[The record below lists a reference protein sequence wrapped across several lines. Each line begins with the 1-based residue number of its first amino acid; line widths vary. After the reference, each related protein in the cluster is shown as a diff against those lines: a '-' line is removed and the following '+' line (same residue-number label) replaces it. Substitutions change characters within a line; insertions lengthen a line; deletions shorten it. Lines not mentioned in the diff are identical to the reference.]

1 MKNMNLTFCIAGLAV
16 ALHCVAAEPVRPQCA
31 GAAPCAQLPAPTV
44 KGSEKPCI
52 ESHWK
57 GKKVAFL
64 GDSISDPRYLD
75 RRKFYW
81 AHLAGMLGVDAH
93 VYARSGARMD
103 RMLTYAKDVMKDLH
117 GKVDALFVF
126 AGTNDYNGGVPLGR
140 WYDEAEEE
148 AVRNGVKVR
157 LVRRRFS
164 MDENTFRGRI
174 NRLMD
179 YLKRNFP
186 EQQIVMMTALHRG
199 YAKFSECN
207 VQPDESFTNA
217 LGLRIDDYN
226 QAIREAGRIW
236 SVPVLDLYERCGL
249 FPLFAEHSR
258 YFVDVEKDMLHP
270 NDAGHAR
277 IAETMAR
284 WMLALPSDFKNCL
297 GASR

>member
-1 MKNMNLTFCIAGLAV
+1 MNSVKLTLFIAGLAMTV
-16 ALHCVAAEPVRPQCA
+16 NCVAENPTDTQCTNASVRA
-31 GAAPCAQLPAPTV
+31 GLPSPTV
-44 KGSEKPCI
+44 RGAEKPRI

-64 GDSISDPRYLD
+64 GDSISDPRNLG

-81 AHLAGMLGVDAH
+81 EYLAFTLGVDAH

-103 RMLTYAKDVMKDLH
+103 RMLTYAKDVKKDLDGH
-117 GKVDALFVF
+117 ADALFVF
-126 AGTNDYNGGVPLGR
+126 AGTNDYNGGVPLGK

-148 AVRNGVKVR
+148 TVRNGEKVR
-157 LVRRRFS
+157 LVRRSFS

-179 YLKRNFP
+179 YLRRNFP

-199 YAKFSECN
+199 YAKFSDRN
-207 VQPDESFTNA
+207 VQPDESFPNA
-217 LGLRIDDYN
+217 LGLHIDDYN

-236 SVPVLDLYERCGL
+236 SVPVLDLHERCGL
-249 FPLFAEHSR
+249 FPLFSEHSC
-258 YFVDVEKDMLHP
+258 YFMDVNKDMLHP

-284 WMLALPSDFKNCL
+284 WMLALPSDFKGC
-297 GASR
+297 GAVSR